1 MHDEKPDISD
11 TLAQTNSN
19 FSRNV
24 ARLPLPG
31 VERQDYPVKQLTLD
45 LHADAP
51 PLLENF
57 VAASNADLL
66 AALYEA
72 IPVAD
77 VPQHLFLWGDAGS
90 GRSHLLRSVVTA
102 AAQAGRPAC
111 YVQAAEVADTLP
123 EAPALLLA
131 VDDVEGLGPEAQI
144 ALFRAFNSAR
154 GQRMTLIT
162 SGCAAPLHLNLRE
175 DLRTRIGQSL
185 IYQVQPL
192 DDAARAEILATL
204 AARRGLRLADEVV
217 DFLLRHGRRE
227 LSSLREVLD
236 ALDRAS
242 LEHKRPIT
250 LPLLRDMIQQG
261 LEI

>member
-1 MHDEKPDISD
+1 MM
-11 TLAQTNSN
+11 
-19 FSRNV
+19 
-24 ARLPLPG
+24 
-31 VERQDYPVKQLTLD
+31 KQLVLD
-45 LHADAP
+45 IRPDAP
-51 PLLENF
+51 PTLENF
-57 VAASNADLL
+57 VAGTNAELVATVSLL
-66 AALYEA
+66 ADPTTATQLPARHIY
-72 IPVAD
+72 
-77 VPQHLFLWGDAGS
+77 LWGGAGS
-90 GRSHLLRSVVTA
+90 GRSHLLRATA
-102 AAQAGRPAC
+102 AMAREAGRPAHLL
-111 YVQAAEVADTLP
+111 AAADVDDSLP
-123 EAPALLLA
+123 ETADALLA
-131 VDDVEGLGPEAQI
+131 IDDVDQLAPDAQI
-144 ALFRAFNSAR
+144 ALFNAFNRAR
-154 GQRMTLIT
+154 GNGQSLLLC
-162 SGCAAPLHLNLRE
+162 GPAAPLGLALRE